1 MMCSRLRLLLSLAWV
16 PMIALQVGCADQP
29 TWKTLQENRKGSRA
43 IEEME
48 GRRAEEHLQRALEDR
63 PYQAEVHLNLGLA
76 ARLLGRVDDAAKSYG
91 NARRYA
97 REGDVEMEFLSH
109 YNAGEASQAA
119 KKIDEALASYQKA
132 LAARPDSVETKTNIE
147 LLLQGG
153 QGQGEGDS
161 QQQAG
166 QDQQKKEGQDPKD
179 GEDDGKPKERQV
191 SKKYQPREFKGEL
204 SESDVRKIL
213 GEIKQQEQKI
223 RADYNRKEAKERPR
237 GKDW

>member
-1 MMCSRLRLLLSLAWV
+1 MTKRLKIVLSLVGVFVCA
-16 PMIALQVGCADQP
+16 GCADQP
-29 TWKTLQENRKGSRA
+29 TWTTLRENQRGSHAIQE
-43 IEEME
+43 MD
-48 GRRAEEHLQRALEDR
+48 GRQAEEHLQRALVDR
-63 PYQAEVHLNLGLA
+63 PFQAEVHLNLGVA

-91 NARRYA
+91 NAEKYA
-97 REGDVEMEFLSH
+97 REGDGEMGFLAR
-109 YNAGEASQAA
+109 YNTGEAAQAA
-119 KKIDEALASYQKA
+119 KKIDDALTAYQKA
-132 LAARPDSVETKTNIE
+132 LALRPDSLETKTNIE

-153 QGQGEGDS
+153 QGQGDGDS

-166 QDQQKKEGQDPKD
+166 QDQPKQEGQDPKD